1 MNPRIKSHMMDL
13 RALKDGEGMMFET
26 LDEAVDFFNQQH
38 VRFSVS
44 VTLKRIDRL
53 NAYLVW
59 RPQQTEDE

>member
-1 MNPRIKSHMMDL
+1 
-13 RALKDGEGMMFET
+13 MMFET
-26 LDEAVDFFNQQH
+26 LDDAIDFFNQQH